1 MSLICLKLSTSFTLH
16 LELNPRFYILALL
29 SYFLTPI
36 LSALAAMGDLGVL
49 QLFLLPGM
57 LFLQNPVWLGLSH
70 H

>member
-1 MSLICLKLSTSFTLH
+1 MSLTYLKLSISFTLC

-29 SYFLTPI
+29 SYFLTLI
-36 LSALAAMGDLGVL
+36 LSALATLGDLGVP